1 VSQQQTLRTLV
12 AHLGS
17 SLNCGRRENSS
28 WIMSTKVCSEDLRR
42 SSASCIQRSTVNAQ
56 QQQQTNISSTIIIVM
71 TFITSDKEVTY
82 LSQFVSLSQ
91 WKIIEKVTDE
101 FSIVLEERRPQNEI
115 YSVGFLDH

>member
-1 VSQQQTLRTLV
+1 
-12 AHLGS
+12 
-17 SLNCGRRENSS
+17 
-28 WIMSTKVCSEDLRR
+28 MSTKVCSEDLRR
-42 SSASCIQRSTVNAQ
+42 SSANCIQCSTVNAQ

>member
-1 VSQQQTLRTLV
+1 
-12 AHLGS
+12 
-17 SLNCGRRENSS
+17 
-28 WIMSTKVCSEDLRR
+28 MSTKVCSEDLRR

>member
-1 VSQQQTLRTLV
+1 
-12 AHLGS
+12 
-17 SLNCGRRENSS
+17 
-28 WIMSTKVCSEDLRR
+28 
-42 SSASCIQRSTVNAQ
+42 
-56 QQQQTNISSTIIIVM
+56 M